1 MLCRILLSHRTVD
14 DDLGCSANPAV
25 HACRDRMAAAAAR
38 LHPRC
43 CGVEQETRSTCCM
56 TAMTVFLLAPR
67 AHATSRNS
75 VFASPFSRL
84 HITARRGELIGFEKV
99 GDRTNMGWSAGFGRP
114 VRILFS
120 PYRKLEAVG
129 FSCPVRENSHRQ
141 LIVSQAVYL
150 GRPCLT
156 FGSKGPVSTLFVT
169 IDRNGF
175 PRDTQRT
182 RISEANV

>member
-1 MLCRILLSHRTVD
+1 MLHDRNDRILAGST
-14 DDLGCSANPAV
+14 G
-25 HACRDRMAAAAAR
+25 AR
-38 LHPRC
+38 N
-43 CGVEQETRSTCCM
+43 EQE
-56 TAMTVFLLAPR
+56 L
-67 AHATSRNS
+67 

-182 RISEANV
+182 RFSEANV